1 MALRAIRINND
12 PILRRRCKEVA
23 VVDDHI
29 RSLLDDMTQTLH
41 ATDNGAAIAAP
52 QVGISKRLV
61 VIDLGELSG
70 GVLKLVNPKIV
81 ASEGEQLCEEGCLSF
96 PDRWVRTRR
105 PQKVTVEALDEHGT
119 PITLTGEGL
128 MAQCFCHELEHLDGI
143 VFLDHAVEQIVPV
156 KRVRRGAQ
164 NRKDCR

>member
-61 VIDLGELSG
+61 VIDL
-70 GVLKLVNPKIV
+70 
-81 ASEGEQLCEEGCLSF
+81 
-96 PDRWVRTRR
+96 
-105 PQKVTVEALDEHGT
+105 
-119 PITLTGEGL
+119 
-128 MAQCFCHELEHLDGI
+128 
-143 VFLDHAVEQIVPV
+143 
-156 KRVRRGAQ
+156 
-164 NRKDCR
+164 

>member
-96 PDRWVRTRR
+96 PDRWARTRR
-105 PQKVTVEALDEHGT
+105 PQKVTVEALDEYGT